1 MVDSKKKIPVAVAAL
16 VNQTLSGSHQTL
28 DALFREAGAPGD
40 PPDLSHASKWKTWLL
55 RANENPTVDP
65 HQVLGKLLEEFMEVG
80 PDGGDDPIDLFGT
93 KFKSTRQE
101 WRDKKARIE
110 EALALHGLK
119 YLPGGKISGSFE
131 STPIDSIRKALA
143 SADLQA
149 VDVEFER
156 TMQSVDQ
163 DPAAA
168 ITAGCSMLEA
178 LFREYLGSR
187 GIEEPSKL
195 TLKPLW
201 KTVQKDIG
209 FDPSAQTDQ
218 DLQRILSGL
227 TSIVDGIAA
236 LRTHGGSAHGGGKYR
251 YSMKPRHARLLVN
264 SAHTVAAFVLET
276 WAGKKLKK
284 NAG

>member
-1 MVDSKKKIPVAVAAL
+1 MVNSKRKIPIAVAAI
-16 VNQTLSGSHQTL
+16 VNQTLSGSHTTL

-40 PPDLSHASKWKTWLL
+40 PPDLPHASKWKAWLL
-55 RANENPTVDP
+55 RANDDPTVDP
-65 HQVLGKLLEEFMEVG
+65 YQVLGKVLEEFMEVS
-80 PDGGDDPIDLFGT
+80 PDGGDDPIDVFGI
-93 KFKSTRQE
+93 KFMSPRQE
-101 WRDKKARIE
+101 WKDRKARIE

-119 YLPGGKISGSFE
+119 YVPGGKILSSFE

-143 SADLQA
+143 NADLRA

-156 TMQSVDQ
+156 TMKSVDQ
-163 DPAAA
+163 DPASA

-178 LFREYLGSR
+178 LFREYLESR
-187 GIEEPSKL
+187 GLEEPSKL

-201 KTVQKDIG
+201 KSVQKDIG
-209 FDPSAQTDQ
+209 FDPSLQTDQ

-227 TSIVDGIAA
+227 SSIVDGIAA

-264 SAHTVAAFVLET
+264 SAHTIAAFVLET
-276 WAGKKLKK
+276 WVGKKLHKE
-284 NAG
+284 

>member
-1 MVDSKKKIPVAVAAL
+1 MIDPKKKIPVAVATL
-16 VNQTLSGSHQTL
+16 INQTFSGSHETL
-28 DALFREAGAPGD
+28 DALFREAGASGD
-40 PPDLSHASKWKTWLL
+40 PPDLPHATKWKTWLL
-55 RANENPTVDP
+55 RANDDPTVDP
-65 HQVLGKLLEEFMEVG
+65 YKVLGKLLEEFMEVG
-80 PDGGDDPIDLFGT
+80 PDGGDDPIDIFGT
-93 KFKSTRQE
+93 KFKSPRQE
-101 WRDKKARIE
+101 WRDKKSRIE

-131 STPIDSIRKALA
+131 STPIDSIRNALA
-143 SADLQA
+143 NANLHA

-156 TMQSVDQ
+156 AMQFVEQ

-178 LFREYLGSR
+178 LFREYLGFR
-187 GIEEPSKL
+187 EIEEPSKL

-201 KTVQKDIG
+201 KTVQNDIG
-209 FDPSAQTDQ
+209 LDPSSQTDQ

-227 TSIVDGIAA
+227 SSIVDGIAA

-276 WAGKKLKK
+276 WASRKHSKK
-284 NAG
+284 